1 MKDIVVGKSLP
12 EDFIGTTP
20 EGLSGSFSGS
30 LMFILK
36 MEDLTSDDIEIF
48 NRASMSL
55 DLLELNDYKDKIG
68 SLYAFSILVENFID
82 NSEVL
87 VDFRVED
94 IENILAKK
102 FEEGKGIDVAFI
114 LADEEDMVLA
124 IREFK
129 LDAKLS
135 EVVSQKA
142 YEQNTFVCEANDSNT
157 DYVILAFQ
165 KLFENEPE
173 ENVHKFSIGR
183 SEIW

>member
-1 MKDIVVGKSLP
+1 MKDIIVGKNLP
-12 EDFIGTTP
+12 EEFIGTTP
-20 EGLSGSFSGS
+20 EGLSGSFFGN

-36 MEDLTSDDIEIF
+36 MEDLTLEDIEIF
-48 NRASMSL
+48 NKARMSL

-94 IENILAKK
+94 IEKTLSKE
-102 FEEGKGIDVAFI
+102 FEDGKGIEVTFV
-114 LADEEDMVLA
+114 LASEEDEVLGV
-124 IREFK
+124 RQFS
-129 LDAKLS
+129 LDSKLS
-135 EVVSQKA
+135 KTVSKKA
-142 YEQNTFVCEANDSNT
+142 YEQNNFIVKENNNT

-173 ENVHKFSIGR
+173 ENVKRFSIGKNT
-183 SEIW
+183 I